1 MGRRARRAT
10 FVGIV
15 ACTAAVAIAA
25 PGPAAVDYAA
35 SGGATMAGLRPTGV
49 GLPQIGATGTVG
61 AGDLPSALRTYH
73 DSGAYDQDLAAVGTA
88 AQAYLD
94 ARLAGATPPA
104 TGTGATGEGTTTAG
118 STGVGGSTG
127 TAPGGSTTA
136 PTAAKGCA
144 VRYIRIKRAKGRAA
158 LYQRRQTCPKTKA
171 TTKPK
176 AKAKTK
182 AKAAA
187 APAKPAIVL
196 DIDET
201 SLSNY
206 SGLVATNFSSAG
218 TAIPAAAGT
227 GTAIAPILALYRD
240 ARAKGVAVF
249 FVTGRPSAI
258 AQATAD
264 NLERAGYTAGWDGLQ
279 FKPADQTTVA
289 FKAGAR
295 AAIEQRGYDVLLDAG
310 DQESD
315 LNGGHADRLFK
326 LPNPYYFIAD

>member
-1 MGRRARRAT
+1 
-10 FVGIV
+10 
-15 ACTAAVAIAA
+15 
-25 PGPAAVDYAA
+25 
-35 SGGATMAGLRPTGV
+35 RP
-49 GLPQIGATGTVG
+49 
-61 AGDLPSALRTYH
+61 
-73 DSGAYDQDLAAVGTA
+73 
-88 AQAYLD
+88 
-94 ARLAGATPPA
+94 
-104 TGTGATGEGTTTAG
+104 
-118 STGVGGSTG
+118 
-127 TAPGGSTTA
+127 
-136 PTAAKGCA
+136 
-144 VRYIRIKRAKGRAA
+144 KGRAA
-158 LYQRRQTCPKTKA
+158 LYQRKRTCPKI
-171 TTKPK
+171 K
-176 AKAKTK
+176 AKPKTK

-264 NLERAGYTAGWDGLQ
+264 NLKSAGYTAGWDGLQ
-279 FKPADQTTVA
+279 FKPADQATVA

-295 AAIEQRGYDVLLDAG
+295 AAIEQRGYDVVLDAG

-326 LPNPYYFIAD
+326 LPNPYYLIAD